1 MNSSTPLNG
10 LYRWQAVYFTGD
22 RLSSWSDFRTFTVV
36 PSPREIG
43 GFTLTQTSWGIDASW
58 NRIATGPYDPPVDS
72 IEVHLEPGGFVQTVA
87 GYEQSVDFDD
97 VPVGE
102 YTATVQASNAGGV
115 GPIASATITVEPT
128 APKSPQNADST
139 SGYKSGA
146 VSWEP
151 PHSDGGS
158 AIIDYEVAL
167 ENTCDGTDTE
177 VHTTDT
183 SHTFQD
189 LQAGCSYYGWVRAR
203 NAVGYSN
210 RHYGIS
216 VYPYAEPDA
225 PAGVESRAGE
235 GFVDVFW
242 NAPVET
248 FGQSIDSYRVRVMP
262 GDLEFEFEMTA
273 PSARAG
279 VQIDDLQNGTE
290 YTFTVSAQTVGG
302 QSLESGSVTATP
314 LDGLTDSDADGV
326 PDIVEYRIGS
336 SHLLADTDNDGLSDS
351 EEINLLSGLTSPVDA
366 DSDEDGI
373 SDADDD
379 IDGDGLSNL
388 YEITEGIDPRAIDTD
403 ADTLSDAEEIV
414 LGTNPSS
421 DDSDGDGLT
430 DAFELHNGFSPLL
443 ADTNGDGTADA
454 EESLVGTIRAHPTA
468 SNGIDDGGDIGP
480 ADGESRASQV
490 AAEGGRVSATL
501 QGAAHDVESY
511 EVLAQNSTMLP
522 GMLVQA
528 AQVAA
533 PVAEIGPDN
542 GDTLRFST
550 TASAASAA
558 PVTLVDVKFPIDSGV
573 AAARLANL
581 APVRWDHASGTWQFV
596 DNDVSVSTAENVIV
610 ITDPELGLT
619 YSVVNLDEWSAN
631 ALQCDV
637 GSGTRAPLDLEIIYD
652 ETGSVQL
659 NDPSQTRYSAVD
671 AIVNELNPS
680 DRIWPRTFR
689 FEYLSASRS
698 EFAPLPG
705 NALVNSSFPWRQPS
719 RWAPR
724 VNEPYTVQEFKAAAL
739 GDRAD
744 YSGFDQ
750 ESMYADEV
758 LRFLQDDSDTFLR
771 TNWDDTGFFNAE
783 ANPYVDDAPVFE
795 CRNKARLLITDG
807 QIGADVTDRPWA
819 PEDSP
824 DWQFWLDP
832 DNLDVPYHVLDVGTG
847 SPEESAW
854 LIALADATGGT
865 YSYVPTAV
873 DLASWVAAVTPPS
886 TVEPGDVTVDTDE
899 DGIPDWVEIHGV
911 TASMTASSKRF
922 FSSPYLEDTDGDG
935 LSDAEE
941 LGEPYASPV
950 GAQTWSANPVTAYS
964 VISDPSEV
972 DSDYDGLP
980 DTEEVEGLINPL
992 NPDFDGDGLI
1002 DGLEE
1007 LNGTSASRWD
1017 TDLDGFADLY
1027 EVQHQIDG
1035 YIPTEFDEA
1044 ITPDQWKSEFFLGFF
1059 CGDVTYC
1066 QRESAAWFGGNLA
1079 SGILVFGDLRDGLAQ
1094 SLRGDWV
1101 GFGLSAVGLIP
1112 GVGDAAG
1119 ALGKAIKFAQRATTP
1134 WGLRAA
1140 IVLIR
1145 SLAPDPVDFVAAL
1158 RLIDAPLV
1166 DALELRR
1173 LDPKAITRLV
1183 ESNDLQHLRDLI
1195 KYEHTKTVSYSADA
1209 LPTFMIG
1216 GNSGERFMNALYGVT
1231 NFKKINW
1238 GKGTTGIRYPDGVF
1252 ETRVNGEIF
1261 SVPLESKVGYVNTA
1275 LARSQILK
1283 DVAIRGKDNVED
1295 VEWHF
1300 FASGITGRIGPSEQ
1314 VLKMLKDNNMT
1325 IVIHWPIG

>member
-1 MNSSTPLNG
+1 
-10 LYRWQAVYFTGD
+10 
-22 RLSSWSDFRTFTVV
+22 
-36 PSPREIG
+36 
-43 GFTLTQTSWGIDASW
+43 
-58 NRIATGPYDPPVDS
+58 
-72 IEVHLEPGGFVQTVA
+72 
-87 GYEQSVDFDD
+87 
-97 VPVGE
+97 
-102 YTATVQASNAGGV
+102 
-115 GPIASATITVEPT
+115 
-128 APKSPQNADST
+128 
-139 SGYKSGA
+139 
-146 VSWEP
+146 
-151 PHSDGGS
+151 
-158 AIIDYEVAL
+158 
-167 ENTCDGTDTE
+167 
-177 VHTTDT
+177 
-183 SHTFQD
+183 
-189 LQAGCSYYGWVRAR
+189 
-203 NAVGYSN
+203 
-210 RHYGIS
+210 
-216 VYPYAEPDA
+216 
-225 PAGVESRAGE
+225 
-235 GFVDVFW
+235 
-242 NAPVET
+242 
-248 FGQSIDSYRVRVMP
+248 MP

-302 QSLESGSVTATP
+302 QSMESGSVTATP
-314 LDGLTDSDADGV
+314 LDGMTDSDADGV

-414 LGTNPSS
+414 LGTNPSF

-430 DAFELHNGFSPLL
+430 DAFELQNGFSPLL
-443 ADTNGDGTADA
+443 ADTNGDGIADA

-480 ADGESRASQV
+480 ADGASRASQV
-490 AAEGGRVSATL
+490 AAEGGRLSATL

-528 AQVAA
+528 GQIVSPSDAVTPETGGTTARLSNTTSAA
-533 PVAEIGPDN
+533 PVA
-542 GDTLRFST
+542 
-550 TASAASAA
+550 
-558 PVTLVDVKFPIDSGV
+558 LVNIQFPIDSGV

-610 ITDPELGLT
+610 IADPELGLT

-758 LRFLQDDSDTFLR
+758 LRFLHDDSDTFLR

-886 TVEPGDVTVDTDE
+886 TVEPGDVSVDTDE

-964 VISDPSEV
+964 VISDSSEV

-980 DTEEVEGLINPL
+980 DTEELEGLINPL

-1101 GFGLSAVGLIP
+1101 GVGLSAVGLIP

-1119 ALGKAIKFAQRATTP
+1119 ALGKAIKHAQRVTTP
-1134 WGLRAA
+1134 WGMRAA
-1140 IVLIR
+1140 IDVIKNQAR
-1145 SLAPDPVDFVAAL
+1145 KEDAFVAAI
-1158 RLIDAPLV
+1158 RSVDPHLISS
-1166 DALELRR
+1166 LESKGLS
-1173 LDPKAITRLV
+1173 PTAIKKLV
-1183 ESNDLQHLRDLI
+1183 ETNDLKHLDDLL
-1195 KYEHTKTVSYSADA
+1195 KYEKTKPISYGTGPR
-1209 LPTFMIG
+1209 PTAMIG
-1216 GNSGERFMNALYGVT
+1216 GNAGERFMNALYGVT
-1231 NFKKINW
+1231 DFKKTNW
-1238 GKGTTGIRYPDGVF
+1238 AQGLSIGRRYPDGAF
-1252 ETRVNGEIF
+1252 EVIDGGVTSFVL
-1261 SVPLESKVGYVNTA
+1261 LESKVGYVNSA
-1275 LARSQILK
+1275 LARSQIVK
-1283 DVAIRGKDNVED
+1283 DAAIKNADGTVED
-1295 VEWHF
+1295 FEWHF
-1300 FASGITGRIGPSEQ
+1300 FASALPAR
-1314 VLKMLKDNNMT
+1314 
-1325 IVIHWPIG
+1325 